1 MSRYFVKPMYLKRPE
16 RLTNWTGGSYIFV
29 HHTKDLKSATS
40 ICSVSK
46 KNSSSKTIMI
56 HAYTNA
62 SYLYLEI
69 DEI

>member
-40 ICSVSK
+40 ICAVSK
-46 KNSSSKTIMI
+46 KTQQQNHYDTCLHQCFVSIPR
-56 HAYTNA
+56 NR
-62 SYLYLEI
+62 
-69 DEI
+69 